1 MDAMGMEHWGPPQ
14 GHRLGAGD
22 CPEEMGMT
30 GMGHWGPPRGDG
42 DNGDNGAGVSGPTG
56 RVLRR
61 GAAGEAVSVPSFGGA
76 GAFVSYPPLTNVHHE
91 LRVEAE
97 FLPRAPDGLLLFSA
111 GKAAPVEDFVALAM
125 VGGHLEFRYE
135 LGSGRLAR
143 PDGVS
148 PGGSW
153 ALLGWPGIT
162 LVPRCCHGLLGI
174 AGVLLVSLGSL
185 GAATVPGAS
194 PRSPNVTREP

>member
-1 MDAMGMEHWGPPQ
+1 M
-14 GHRLGAGD
+14 
-22 CPEEMGMT
+22 
-30 GMGHWGPPRGDG
+30 
-42 DNGDNGAGVSGPTG
+42 
-56 RVLRR
+56 LRC

-143 PDGVS
+143 PDGALVS
-148 PGGSW
+148 PGGV
-153 ALLGWPGIT
+153 LGIIGVARHHFGPQVLPRSLGHRWGSPGVTGVPRRCQGPWGIT
-162 LVPRCCHGLLGI
+162 KVPKCHQGAL
-174 AGVLLVSLGSL
+174 ASRGSL
-185 GAATVPGAS
+185 GVTGVP
-194 PRSPNVTREP
+194 